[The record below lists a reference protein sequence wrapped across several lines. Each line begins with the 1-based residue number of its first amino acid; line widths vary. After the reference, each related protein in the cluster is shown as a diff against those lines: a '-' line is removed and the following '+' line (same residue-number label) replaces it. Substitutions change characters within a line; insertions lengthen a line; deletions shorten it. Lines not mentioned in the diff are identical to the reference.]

1 MSTGLRKL
9 LVAGVVLLAIGAAL
23 TLRLNSDKI
32 SQHFYRQ
39 LQHATAAQ
47 FGAEHT
53 ELTFMHGFGLH
64 LDTVVITH
72 KQYQLRAK
80 HVNISLRLLPLLLG
94 NIQADSLDIHDADI
108 IIQPALMTPTSTAI
122 SSLPVTRIRFVRSR
136 IQTAAGDT
144 ILDNL
149 YLEMRNIGPDS
160 ETFWELNARQAKQVL
175 SGNGR
180 LRFQSGQIRHGFS
193 KLKMEHFQLS
203 RLQAFAPHAFIS
215 WLQSEGSL
223 LSGAVTLDIS
233 QQQTWALFG
242 EVGLEREH
250 QNAEPAG
257 SNQPATVLKLRG
269 KLSHPRDGAL
279 VWRDSF
285 IHIGK
290 QAVISIDGL
299 CQQHDCNTTL
309 DAKQVPLSEWAA
321 FMPAG
326 IAFYDHLSGMS
337 DLDASIQWNE
347 KQWQG
352 KIGLQLT
359 DASFNHGADNIQLP
373 ALHLKA
379 EDLSGNGSQ
388 WHAQATITSPDSE
401 GSILLRNEQLSNG
414 NKDLYIDS
422 HDADAELWQPLSN
435 MVLSTLDIAPALQA
449 TGKIQGKLHLH
460 QHGKKQSLSLDMDA
474 TQTQLTYASWLNK
487 PEQVEAMCKARL
499 DLSGTHITGVSIQ
512 QCRIDASSVDA
523 LDWSRRKTSRK
534 LSVNKLSVDKLSVE
548 KLDLD
553 IKQFSKLLPENYQG
567 LTGRVQGGGKT
578 AWKEDQSW
586 FNNMSGQWLLEDVAT
601 DTWKV
606 NGAVDVKKG
615 VFSSHPLLIND
626 AYGKAKLSGFFE
638 PARKRG
644 DIDIIAGQLDW
655 NSEPELNDFWKQ
667 LTIKGR
673 IYQARLGFLD
683 NDWQQI
689 QSFYTF
695 SHGQLKLNELT
706 SRIADGQ
713 FSSQKLTLAPAS
725 GGIDIQGDIRGKNI
739 QLRKLSR
746 LHRWFGAAISGK
758 LQANITVHGR
768 IGQKNLADWQ
778 YSNGDMLIYDGGW
791 KQQQQPELTDGDAVN
806 TSLALQSFAFRK
818 LNFRFRIGKESAD
831 ISNISML
838 HLKQAWQGS
847 AMITPELHL
856 TGTMHNT
863 ADKSIYAIDSTLP
876 MIH

>member
-9 LVAGVVLLAIGAAL
+9 LVAGVVLLAIGATLA
-23 TLRLNSDKI
+23 LRLNSDKI
-32 SQHFYRQ
+32 SQHFYQQ

-47 FGAEHT
+47 LSAEHA

-64 LDTVVITH
+64 LDTVVIIH
-72 KQYQLRAK
+72 EQYQLRAK

-94 NIQADSLDIHDADI
+94 NIQTDLLDIHDADI
-108 IIQPALMTPTSTAI
+108 IIQPVSMTPTSTAI
-122 SSLPVTRIRFVRSR
+122 SSLPVPRIRFVRSR
-136 IQTAAGDT
+136 IQTAEGDT

-160 ETFWELNARQAKQVL
+160 ETFWELKARQGKQVL

-180 LRFQSGQIRHGFS
+180 LRFQTGQIRHGFS

-242 EVGLEREH
+242 EVELEREH

-257 SNQPATVLKLRG
+257 SSQLATVLKLRG
-269 KLSHPRDGAL
+269 KLSHPTEGAL

-359 DASFNHGADNIQLP
+359 DARFKHGTDTIQLP

-379 EDLSGNGSQ
+379 DDLSGNTSQ

-401 GSILLRNEQLSNG
+401 GSILLRNEQLGDG

-435 MVLSTLDIAPALQA
+435 MVLSTLNIAPTLQA
-449 TGKIQGKLHLH
+449 AGKIQGKLHLH

-474 TQTQLTYASWLNK
+474 TQTQLAYASWLNK
-487 PEQVEAMCKARL
+487 PEQVEARCKARL
-499 DLSGTHITGVSIQ
+499 DLSGIHITGVSIQ

-523 LDWSRRKTSRK
+523 LYWSRHKTSRK
-534 LSVNKLSVDKLSVE
+534 ISVD

-553 IKQFSKLLPENYQG
+553 IKQFRALLPESYQG
-567 LTGRVQGGGKT
+567 LAGRIRGSGKT
-578 AWKEDQSW
+578 AWKGDRSW
-586 FNNMSGQWLLEDVAT
+586 FNNMSGQWLLADVAT
-601 DTWKV
+601 DTWQV
-606 NGAVDVKKG
+606 NGSVNVKKG
-615 VFSSHPLLIND
+615 VFSSRSLLING

-644 DIDIIAGQLDW
+644 DIDIITGQLDW
-655 NSEPELNDFWKQ
+655 NSEPELSDFWQ
-667 LTIKGR
+667 PLSIKGR
-673 IYQARLGFLD
+673 IYQARLRLLG

-689 QSFYTF
+689 QSFYTL
-695 SHGQLKLNELT
+695 SHGQLRLNELK
-706 SRIADGQ
+706 SSLADGQ
-713 FSSQKLTLAPAS
+713 FNSQKLTLTPAL

-739 QLRKLSR
+739 QLLKLSR

-758 LQANITVHGR
+758 LQANIQVHGR

-791 KQQQQPELTDGDAVN
+791 KQQQQPELMDGEAGIA
-806 TSLALQSFAFRK
+806 SPALQSFAFRK
-818 LNFRFRIGKESAD
+818 LDFRFRIGKESAD

-856 TGTMHNT
+856 AGTMHNT
-863 ADKSIYAIDSTLP
+863 ADQSTYVIDSILP
-876 MIH
+876 VIHWHAE